1 MARLLQ
7 EQGFAVVAQAA
18 SADEALAAALREQPD
33 VILLD
38 VRMPPGFDDE
48 GLQVAYE
55 LTDRAPSIGVLVL
68 SHHIES
74 DYALALLK
82 RRTRGVGYLLKD
94 HVTDLEM
101 LGDAVRRVGSGGA
114 VVDRDAVHEPGWGR
128 KPAPL
133 LAGLTER
140 DREVLELIAEGRS
153 NRGIERPLVLSPKTV
168 ETHVRILLHKLGL
181 AQVED
186 NHRRVLAARAHLR
199 HAGP

>member
-7 EQGFAVVAQAA
+7 EQGFAVVAQAG

-33 VILLD
+33 VMLLD
-38 VRMPPGFDDE
+38 VRMPPLFEDE

-55 LTDRAPSIGVLVL
+55 LSDRAPSIGLLVL

-101 LGDAVRRVGSGGA
+101 LGDAIRRVGSGGA
-114 VVDRDAVHEPGWGR
+114 VVDRDVVHELSR
-128 KPAPL
+128 RRQAATL

-140 DREVLELIAEGRS
+140 EREVLELIAEGRS
-153 NRGIERPLVLSPKTV
+153 NRGIERHLV
-168 ETHVRILLHKLGL
+168 
-181 AQVED
+181 
-186 NHRRVLAARAHLR
+186 
-199 HAGP
+199 